1 MDLLSQDNYCGQSL
15 MKLVSRGSAIITE
28 LLRLS
33 EYVPSAFLDDPPV
46 EAQVYAP
53 IISDFSCLKDLDT
66 YENSITD
73 NQENQELDETFR
85 EANIKILERFYLLF
99 DSVYRYHSDYLL
111 FLKELNQGTFI
122 HYNPENLLQH
132 PEGKKL
138 MVEAIYL
145 LGVMLL
151 LMDIKIPGAIRER
164 LLVSYYRYKGH
175 SMIQNIDEVCAL
187 CRITGYIPG
196 ETVIP
201 TKRPPGYPEEYF
213 MRCPVPLDIVEIMIG
228 HLKDDDFYSQITV
241 YPSPEH
247 RPTALSNQAAMLFI
261 ILYFFPSYLDN
272 ENNRMREIVD
282 KFFPDNWV
290 IAFYLG
296 FTVDLAEQWSPYKAA
311 KSALLGYTLVPD
323 NIQKIYTKYMGS
335 IKNLNK
341 ALNHYLKEGVLID
354 EYILSH
360 RSKLMNNLRDC
371 NVTLR
376 WVMLAKLSGVKKIY
390 DQINNELN
398 LSEFLQLLMN
408 TAQFERNL
416 KAKLDVM
423 LEKRQSVWAEDK
435 SQAAIRMKEL
445 SDYFSGNRPLTRGI
459 QKNEQY
465 ERWFLEMENQ
475 INSMNFDDAGSA
487 SRKIQML
494 IQALDDIEQYHQI
507 EGNLQIKQFL
517 QETKDYMRHM
527 VDIVNLNSD
536 ILQWIARISDFSY
549 AWNCMDDFTVLM
561 QETIRKDPRSV
572 RLLESTIL
580 KLSSI
585 MNIPLVRILESN
597 SPDLESVT
605 EYYSKELV
613 KYVRKVL
620 QVIPNAVFRLLDEIA
635 MMQGGKLSEMPAKI
649 KREDVRNYAC
659 LEERHRLA
667 SLTHQISDFTKGIL
681 IMEKTF
687 VGLIEIDPKKL
698 LEEGI
703 RRELVNKIS
712 EILNTH
718 MNFKEGNIDAFV
730 RKLDSLTEKLRQS
743 QQALEYI
750 QDLIGLY
757 GLKIWQEEMTRVIG
771 FNIDLEASSFL
782 PLISS
787 NIETYQSATIPIPKY
802 KSDDTSVITFAGRL
816 LRELLK
822 LCDIKKNIYI
832 EWMHGWYD
840 PTGREIVGIDVM
852 SKLYLSIG
860 VHGLAGLDKL
870 LCCTLVHNIKIFI
883 RKYKTYVAQGSLNN
897 IWKDLQPISC
907 VPEKGKAA
915 YQSISSIMKSFAP
928 EITQIILRIGQMQLL
943 RRLIGYEINFR
954 GRIDSPLLW
963 SALSTVNISVVND
976 IKGTPDFPSKDDNLI
991 TNLELLLNQ
1000 MGFTV
1005 PFEKIYVKPGTL
1017 LEKFPLM
1024 MTLLTINAMGS
1035 LQYDKRIGGL
1045 IRIKQEPIDGV
1056 PFISGILT
1064 IFKQFHSEYLR
1075 SYFGYIGQFVSTS
1088 ITVNKDSG
1096 NAKKAQESALELTN
1110 LLVFVEELRKMAGI
1124 SRQDVDNYM
1133 PSYILDKI

>member
-1 MDLLSQDNYCGQSL
+1 MDLLSEDNYCGQSL
-15 MKLVSRGSAIITE
+15 MRLVSRGSAIITE

-33 EYVPSAFLDDPPV
+33 EYIPSAFLDDPPT

-53 IISDFSCLKDLDT
+53 IISDFACLKDLDT

-73 NQENQELDETFR
+73 NQEHQELDETFR
-85 EANIKILERFYLLF
+85 EANLKILERFYMLF
-99 DSVYRYHSDYLL
+99 ESVYKYHSDYLA
-111 FLKELNQGTFI
+111 FLKELTQGTFI
-122 HYNPENLLQH
+122 HYNPENMLQH

-138 MVEAIYL
+138 MVEALYL

-151 LMDIKIPGAIRER
+151 LMDMKIPGTVRER

-175 SMIQNIDEVCAL
+175 STIMNIDDVCSL
-187 CRITGYIPG
+187 CRVTGYLVG
-196 ETVIP
+196 ESVIP
-201 TKRPPGYPEEYF
+201 SKRPPNYPEEYF

-228 HLKDDDFYSQITV
+228 HLKDDDFYSQVTV
-241 YPSPEH
+241 FPSPEH
-247 RPTALSNQAAMLFI
+247 RPTALSGQAAILFI
-261 ILYFFPSYLDN
+261 VLYFFPTYLEN
-272 ENNRMREIVD
+272 QNNRMREIVD

-311 KSALLGYTLVPD
+311 KAALIGYTLIPE
-323 NIQKIYTKYMGS
+323 NIQKVYTKYMGS
-335 IKNLNK
+335 IRTLNK
-341 ALNHYLKEGVLID
+341 ALNHYLKEGVLVE

-376 WVMLAKLSGVKKIY
+376 WIMLAKLSGVKKIY
-390 DQINNELN
+390 DQINTDLN

-416 KAKLDVM
+416 KIKLEVM
-423 LEKRQSVWAEDK
+423 LGKREAVWAEDK
-435 SQAAIRMKEL
+435 AQAAVRMNEL
-445 SDYFSGNRPLTRGI
+445 ADYFSGNRPLTRGV
-459 QKNEQY
+459 QKNESY
-465 ERWFLEMENQ
+465 ERWFLEMESQ
-475 INSMNFDDAGSA
+475 INSLNFEDAGSA
-487 SRKIQML
+487 SRKVQL
-494 IQALDDIEQYHQI
+494 LLQALDDVEQNYLI

-517 QETKDYMRHM
+517 METKDYMRHM
-527 VDIVNLNSD
+527 VDTVNLNLD
-536 ILQWIARISDFSY
+536 ILQWISRISDFSY
-549 AWNCMDDFTVLM
+549 AWLCMEDFTELM

-597 SPDLESVT
+597 SPDLESVS

-613 KYVRKVL
+613 KYVRRVL

-635 MMQGGKLSEMPAKI
+635 MMQGGNLSDMPAKV
-649 KREDVRNYAC
+649 KREEIKNFAC

-712 EILNTH
+712 EILHTH
-718 MNFKEGNIDAFV
+718 MTFKEGSIDAFV
-730 RKLDSLTEKLRQS
+730 RRLDSLADKLKKF
-743 QQALEYI
+743 QQAFEYI
-750 QDLIGLY
+750 QDFIGLY
-757 GLKIWQEEMTRVIG
+757 GLKIWQEEMTRVVG
-771 FNIDLEASSFL
+771 YNTDLEASSFL
-782 PLISS
+782 PLIFS
-787 NIETYQSATIPIPKY
+787 NIEAYQSATIPIPKLR
-802 KSDDTSVITFAGRL
+802 SEDSTAITFAGRL

-840 PTGREIVGIDVM
+840 PQGREIVGIDVM
-852 SKLYLSIG
+852 AKLYQSIG

-870 LCCTLVHNIKIFI
+870 LCCTLVHNIKLFI
-883 RKYKTYVAQGSLNN
+883 RKYKTIVAPGSLNAT
-897 IWKDLQPISC
+897 WKDLQPITC
-907 VPEKGKAA
+907 VPEKGRAA
-915 YQSISSIMKSFAP
+915 YQSQGNLMKAFCP
-928 EITQIILRIGQMQLL
+928 EISQIVLRIGQMQLL

-963 SALSTVNISVVND
+963 SALSTINRSVVND
-976 IKGTPDFPSKDDNLI
+976 IRGTTDFPSKDDKLI
-991 TNLELLLNQ
+991 SNLELLLSQ
-1000 MGFTV
+1000 MGYIA

-1024 MTLLTINAMGS
+1024 MTLFTIQQMGRM
-1035 LQYDKRIGGL
+1035 QYDKRIGGL
-1045 IRIKQEPIDGV
+1045 VRVKQEPIDGV
-1056 PFISGILT
+1056 PFIAGILT
-1064 IFKQFHSEYLR
+1064 IFRQFHTEFLR
-1075 SYFGYIGQFVSTS
+1075 SYLGYIGQFVST
-1088 ITVNKDSG
+1088 TVTILKDIG
-1096 NAKKAQESALELTN
+1096 NNKKAQESVQEMTN
-1110 LLVFVEELRKMAGI
+1110 ILVFVEELRKMAGL
-1124 SRQDVDNYM
+1124 SRQDVDNFM
-1133 PSYILDKI
+1133 PSYILDKT